1 MVHDKNQPTTH
12 SGNHSGKNVW
22 IVGAKRTPVG
32 SFQGELSSLPA
43 PRLGAIAIQAALTQ
57 SGLKAEQIEECIM
70 GQVLTAGAGQAPAR
84 QAAIYA
90 GLTSST
96 PCTTINKV
104 CGSGLKAV
112 MLATDS
118 IQLGHAE
125 TAIAGGQEN
134 MSLAPHLLEN
144 SRSGYK
150 MGSIQAT
157 DSMIKDGL
165 WDPYQNWHMGQAA
178 EVCVREFQVS
188 RQAQDEF
195 AKNSYLKAQK
205 AQSEGYFTDEIVP
218 VEIHNKNQKTRVE
231 KDEEPFRARFDK
243 MLELKPAFEKEGT
256 ITAANASKINDGA
269 AAVVLASDQA
279 VKKYEL
285 TCLARIVSH
294 ATYAQDPKWFTT
306 APVEAIRRTLAKAH
320 LNINEIDLFEI
331 NEAFSVVTMAAM
343 KELNI
348 PATKVNVHG
357 GAVAIGHPIGAS
369 GARILTSLVYALKR
383 HQKRYG
389 LATLCIGGGEAVALI
404 VERK

>member
-1 MVHDKNQPTTH
+1 ME
-12 SGNHSGKNVW
+12 NVY
-22 IVGAKRTPVG
+22 ITSAVRTPIG
-32 SFQGELSSLPA
+32 SFQGSLSSLSA
-43 PRLGAIAIQAALTQ
+43 PQLGASVIKEAMARSQIQNHDVN
-57 SGLKAEQIEECIM
+57 ECIM
-70 GQVLTAGAGQAPAR
+70 GEVLTAGVGQAPAR
-84 QAAIYA
+84 QAAIYG
-90 GLTSST
+90 GLPPSVA
-96 PCTTINKV
+96 CLTINKV

-256 ITAANASKINDGA
+256 ITAA
-269 AAVVLASDQA
+269 
-279 VKKYEL
+279 
-285 TCLARIVSH
+285 LARI
-294 ATYAQDPKWFTT
+294 PN
-306 APVEAIRRTLAKAH
+306 RTNRKFIALLRSNPNRAGW
-320 LNINEIDLFEI
+320 NILLP
-331 NEAFSVVTMAAM
+331 T
-343 KELNI
+343 LL
-348 PATKVNVHG
+348 PT
-357 GAVAIGHPIGAS
+357 
-369 GARILTSLVYALKR
+369 RIFCK
-383 HQKRYG
+383 
-389 LATLCIGGGEAVALI
+389 
-404 VERK
+404 